1 MAIGLVNKRRDK
13 IMYYCSKCYRQIDS
27 YEYYKN
33 DGYCDICIH
42 LIKWN
47 GKNIKL
53 RKVYKY

>member
-1 MAIGLVNKRRDK
+1 
-13 IMYYCSKCYRQIDS
+13 MYHCSKCYREIDS

-42 LIKWN
+42 LIKWY
-47 GKNIKL
+47 GKTIKL